1 MQLQIHFHRH
11 KSISLIL
18 SDIAGALSLRIF
30 VNWQCY
36 VSVVR
41 LCWVSSLRNSLELGI
56 IILKYGNRV
65 KVCTR
70 QYMLNAIKYSEDS
83 YDISYLLHFL

>member
-1 MQLQIHFHRH
+1 M
-11 KSISLIL
+11 
-18 SDIAGALSLRIF
+18 
-30 VNWQCY
+30 NWQCY

-41 LCWVSSLRNSLELGI
+41 LCWASSLRNSLELGI

-83 YDISYLLHFL
+83 YDISIYFISCKFYGFFPYTIYDNMIVL